1 MKYER
6 LTTRNN
12 LLGIVIN
19 KKAITLQGLLDSL
32 AELEDKIERGELVEV
47 PKGSVVLT
55 PEERAEEMRL
65 CNEERKQ
72 LDHRAEIA
80 EWALLDMCRE
90 TAAFPS
96 YLLACALMERRLK
109 KAEKELAEEREN
121 AESRRK
127 DN

>member
-12 LLGIVIN
+12 FLGITIN

-32 AELEDKIERGELVEV
+32 ADLEDKIERGELVEV

-65 CNEERKQ
+65 TNEERKQ
-72 LDHRAEIA
+72 AVIEFA
-80 EWALLDMCRE
+80 VK
-90 TAAFPS
+90 
-96 YLLACALMERRLK
+96 LK
-109 KAEKELAEEREN
+109 KKADSYNYDEN
-121 AESRRK
+121 YIDRSVMYTDIDDLVTEVCGE
-127 DN
+127 